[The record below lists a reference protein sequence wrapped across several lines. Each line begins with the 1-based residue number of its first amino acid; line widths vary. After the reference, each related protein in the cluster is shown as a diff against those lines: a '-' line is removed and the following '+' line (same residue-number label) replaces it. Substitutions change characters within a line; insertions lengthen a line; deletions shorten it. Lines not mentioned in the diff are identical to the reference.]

1 MGRVR
6 VNQRRSNNVI
16 STVITASAERR
27 PFEDKVK
34 EDRAGRGQQI
44 PLCARVILS
53 ATMNEARS
61 TSSTDVP
68 EGKWS
73 KRKIDSFRRWSSVSL
88 KRSPRAK
95 AKTSS
100 LSCDPEE
107 PWLPD
112 GHRKTLRPIVDSVF
126 GQGTIYTT

>member
-1 MGRVR
+1 
-6 VNQRRSNNVI
+6 
-16 STVITASAERR
+16 
-27 PFEDKVK
+27 
-34 EDRAGRGQQI
+34 
-44 PLCARVILS
+44 
-53 ATMNEARS
+53 MNEARS

-68 EGKWS
+68 EGKLVKKGS
-73 KRKIDSFRRWSSVSL
+73 FKKKIDSFRRWSSVSL

-126 GQGTIYTT
+126 GQISEENKKLLGNNLHSERVIELLFRI